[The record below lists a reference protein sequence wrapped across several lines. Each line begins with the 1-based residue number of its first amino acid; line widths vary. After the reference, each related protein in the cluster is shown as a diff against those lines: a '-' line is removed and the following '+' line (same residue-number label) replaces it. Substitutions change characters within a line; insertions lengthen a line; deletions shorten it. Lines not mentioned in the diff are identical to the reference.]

1 MVVNRSIACL
11 PRLTVVSEP
20 TSSALKSTLSL
31 MNSPLVLKSRPHD
44 AADAPAAWPRL
55 YLSGDWTLAHY
66 QHLARTAVAP
76 SQTPVSLDA
85 SELQG
90 MDTAGAALLVQL
102 LGADTL
108 AALLPEATG
117 LSSERRAL
125 LLAVAN
131 AMREHSPQPPARAR
145 WGDGLEQLGR
155 WIHSGWSQALQFL
168 GFMGLTL
175 LTLISLLPRPWRWRW
190 TALIAQMQ
198 QAGLNAVPIVALL
211 NFLVGAVVAF
221 LGATVLTQ
229 FGASIYTVDL
239 VAYAFMRE
247 MGVLLAAILLAGRTA
262 SAFTAQ
268 IGSMKVNEELDALR
282 VQGLSPIELLV
293 IPRLLALVITLPVLT
308 FIAMLSGIA
317 GGAMVAVFS
326 LDISL
331 TRFMGI
337 VQQVPLLH
345 FWLGLA
351 KAPVFAVLIALIGC
365 LEGFKVG
372 GSAESVGERTTS
384 SVVQCIFMVILMDA
398 VAAMFFME
406 MGW

>member
-1 MVVNRSIACL
+1 MPLLPARQCTRSIWTNLYSL
-11 PRLTVVSEP
+11 PDKKLP
-20 TSSALKSTLSL
+20 L
-31 MNSPLVLKSRPHD
+31 MNSPLQLRSRPQ
-44 AADAPAAWPRL
+44 ADADATSAWPRL
-55 YLSGDWTLAHY
+55 YLSGDWTLPQY
-66 QHLARTAVAP
+66 QRLARETGAP
-76 SQTPVSLDA
+76 SQTPASLDA
-85 SELQG
+85 SGLQG

-108 AALLPEATG
+108 ASLLPQATG
-117 LSSERRAL
+117 LSDERRAL
-125 LLAVAN
+125 LLAVAH
-131 AMREHSPQPPARAR
+131 AMRDQTPQPPRRAR
-145 WGDGLEQLGR
+145 WGDGLEQLGLR
-155 WIHSGWSQALQFL
+155 VYSGWLQVLQFL

-293 IPRLLALVITLPVLT
+293 IPRLLALVITLPMLT

-317 GGAMVAVFS
+317 GGAMVAIFS

-337 VQQVPLLH
+337 VQQVPLIH

-351 KAPVFAVLIALIGC
+351 KAPLFAVIIALIGC

-398 VAAMFFME
+398 LAAMFYME
-406 MGW
+406 MDW

>member
-1 MVVNRSIACL
+1 M
-11 PRLTVVSEP
+11 T
-20 TSSALKSTLSL
+20 
-31 MNSPLVLKSRPHD
+31 SPLVLQTRPQD
-44 AADAPAAWPRL
+44 AADASASWPRL
-55 YLSGDWTLAHY
+55 YLSGNWTLPHY
-66 QHLARTAVAP
+66 QQLLRTATP
-76 SQTPVSLDA
+76 PEQTPVALDA
-85 SELQG
+85 SGLEG
-90 MDTAGAALLVQL
+90 IDTAGAALLVEL
-102 LGADTL
+102 LGAETL
-108 AALLPEATG
+108 AQLLPQATG
-117 LSSERRAL
+117 LQEERRAL
-125 LLAVAN
+125 LLAVAKS
-131 AMREHSPQPPARAR
+131 MLDRKPEPPRAAR
-145 WGDGLEQLGR
+145 WGDGLERIGR
-155 WIHSGWSQALQFL
+155 SVSSGWSQIVQFL

-175 LTLISLLPRPWRWRW
+175 VTLVSLLPRPWRWRW

-308 FIAMLSGIA
+308 FISMLSGIA
-317 GGAMVAVFS
+317 GGAMVALFS

-331 TRFMGI
+331 TQFMGI
-337 VQQVPLLH
+337 VQQVPLRH
-345 FWLGLA
+345 FWLGLC

-372 GSAESVGERTTS
+372 GSAESVGIRTTS

-398 VAAMFFME
+398 LAAMFFME
-406 MGW
+406 MDW